1 VGLSYFLFLQ
11 KKKSWLTKENLL
23 NLFLVE
29 YFFMVFILEEFFM
42 KYIKIYFLIV
52 FSIFLSGCIQSTALL
67 GPGVTIA
74 TTGNIMQAGFQYGAN
89 TAIKNETGKDV
100 LTHFKDVVE
109 EEQDNKKLELK
120 IKDIAT
126 ITIEKVKKKL
136 LIN

>member
-1 VGLSYFLFLQ
+1 MKFL
-11 KKKSWLTKENLL
+11 
-23 NLFLVE
+23 
-29 YFFMVFILEEFFM
+29 
-42 KYIKIYFLIV
+42 KIYFLIAI
-52 FSIFLSGCIQSTALL
+52 SISLSGCIHSTALI

-74 TTGNIMQAGFQYGAN
+74 TTGNILQAGFQYGAH

-100 LTHFKDVVE
+100 LTHLKEVVE

-126 ITIEKVKKKL
+126 NTIEKVKKKL